1 MVLDIIEERREIVN
15 SLQIIR
21 ASFLLLLISL
31 ALSGQT
37 QAVTINAGTA
47 DQMIDGFGGQT
58 KICAENL
65 MGPNADLFFSPTAGV
80 GCEAL

>member
-1 MVLDIIEERREIVN
+1 MN
-15 SLQIIR
+15 SLQIIK

-37 QAVTINAGTA
+37 QTVTINAGTA

-65 MGPNADLFFSPTAGV
+65 MGPNADLIFSPTAEIGS
-80 GCEAL
+80 EAL